1 MESRLPTAIACAFF
15 CAFPWA
21 ASLAA
26 ESNKLFA
33 RSEAAPPPPSG
44 LSSLGQVTGAL
55 LVVLAVVFI
64 AAWMLR
70 RLKLFSQRG
79 AGYLEVLGEISIG
92 AKERAVLLKVG
103 DKRVLVGVAPGSVTA
118 LHVLNADELPEN
130 KVPEFPAADSAPA
143 APNFK
148 ALLRQSLG
156 LK

>member
-1 MESRLPTAIACAFF
+1 MASRLPATIACAFF
-15 CAFPWA
+15 STFPWA
-21 ASLAA
+21 APLAA
-26 ESNKLFA
+26 ESDKLFA
-33 RSEAAPPPPSG
+33 RSEAAPPPPGG

-79 AGYLEVLGEISIG
+79 AGHLEVLGEISIG
-92 AKERAVLLKVG
+92 VKERAVLLKVG

-130 KVPEFPAADSAPA
+130 KVPEFPAVDANPS